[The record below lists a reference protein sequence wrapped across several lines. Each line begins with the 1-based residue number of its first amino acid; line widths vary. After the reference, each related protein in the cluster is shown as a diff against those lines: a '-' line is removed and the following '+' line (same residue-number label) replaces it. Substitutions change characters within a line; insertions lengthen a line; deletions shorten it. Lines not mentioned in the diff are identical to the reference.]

1 MASPSKTTTR
11 DEAAEQFWC
20 DVLELLTQK
29 HGRAPTEAE
38 QGIDQYKR
46 EVLPR
51 VGEVAFNQ
59 GEERTAGVIDGIIAN
74 GLPQHSIG
82 D

>member
-11 DEAAEQFWC
+11 DEAAEQFWS
-20 DVLELLTQK
+20 DVLELLTERY
-29 HGRAPTEAE
+29 GRPRDQAQ

-51 VGEVAFNQ
+51 VGEVVYNQ
-59 GEERTAGVIDGIIAN
+59 GEERTAKAIDGIIAN
-74 GLPQHSIG
+74 GLPQPSIN